1 MTVPILA
8 GLKDLPPRYK
18 GLIVDLWGVI
28 HDGITPYPGVVEAM
42 TALKDCGRSLVMLS
56 NAPRRAQSLVDLMT
70 DMGID
75 RHLYLDIITSGEVV
89 FQELLTRRDPW
100 FAGLGRRC
108 LHMGTERDRD
118 LFEGL
123 SLDLVDDLGQA
134 QFLLVTG
141 PDDYEDRVED
151 FMPLMDAAKARGLP
165 MVCANPDLVVIRSG
179 RPLVCAGA
187 LAAYYGDIGGEVCYR
202 GKPDPAIYDVCLARM
217 GISERGRV
225 LGVGD
230 AFATDVAGARAAGID
245 SLLCTGGI
253 HAEEIGTAYGRRPD
267 ADRLEAAVLA
277 REPLRPTFAIGGF
290 LW

>member
-1 MTVPILA
+1 MTVPVLA
-8 GLKDLPPRYK
+8 GLKDLPSRYA

-28 HDGITPYPGVVEAM
+28 HDGITPYPGVIEAM
-42 TALKDCGRSLVMLS
+42 AAVKDSGRSLVMLS
-56 NAPRRAQSLVDLMT
+56 NAPRRAQALIELMT
-70 DMGID
+70 DMGIA
-75 RHLYLDIITSGEVV
+75 RHLYDDIITSGEAV
-89 FQELLTRRDPW
+89 FDELLTRRDPW
-100 FAGLGRRC
+100 FSKLGRRC

-151 FMPLMDAAKARGLP
+151 FMPLMDSAKARGLP

-187 LAAYYGDIGGEVCYR
+187 LAAYYGDIGGDVCYR
-202 GKPDPAIYDVCLARM
+202 GKPDPAIYDVCIERM
-217 GISERGRV
+217 GISDRSRV

-253 HAEEIGTAYGRRPD
+253 HAEEIGTVYGRRPNPI
-267 ADRLEAAVLA
+267 RLEAAIRA